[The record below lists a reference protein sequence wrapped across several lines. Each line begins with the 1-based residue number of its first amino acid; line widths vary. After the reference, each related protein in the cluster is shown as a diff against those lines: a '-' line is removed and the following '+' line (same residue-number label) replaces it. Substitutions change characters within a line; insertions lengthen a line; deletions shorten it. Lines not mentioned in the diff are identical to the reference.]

1 MLYAGKTAP
10 SGWLLCDGSAVSR
23 TTYSALY
30 DAIGTTYGSGDG
42 STTFNLP
49 NMSGRVP
56 VGVSSSYKLGA
67 TGGEA
72 AHTLTVGEIANHS
85 HGIIGASSS
94 GNDYAGSIDYAVSY
108 ADTRRGWWLRS
119 VISNGSGE
127 PHNNMQPYL
136 VMNYVIKVS

>member
-56 VGVSSSYKLGA
+56 VGVSSPYKLGA

-72 AHTLTVGEIANHS
+72 THKLTVGEMPEHKYEFKA
-85 HGIIGASSS
+85 GYGAIDSGDDCFEYGRFS
-94 GNDYAGSIDYAVSY
+94 GN
-108 ADTRRGWWLRS
+108 RGWHEWL
-119 VISNGSGE
+119 VANQGGDQ

>member
-72 AHTLTVGEIANHS
+72 THTLTVHEMPSHS
-85 HGIIGASSS
+85 HSGVWTYCAGTQYGWLSTSS
-94 GNDYAGSIDYAVSY
+94 GSAIQYNSFNTGAEG
-108 ADTRRGWWLRS
+108 G
-119 VISNGSGE
+119 NQ
-127 PHNNMQPYL
+127 PHNNMPPYL